1 MLKQYRAAVI
11 GVICMIAAI
20 IVTGLIS
27 LKDEQ
32 PTDTQPVIMAEQD
45 MTADKE
51 SKAGQPLL
59 MVTGDMAETQ
69 PQNTK
74 TYY

>member
-51 SKAGQPLL
+51 SKAATFDGNWGYGRDAA
-59 MVTGDMAETQ
+59 TRNRG
-69 PQNTK
+69 
-74 TYY
+74 

>member
-51 SKAGQPLL
+51 SMAGIWQRRSRKKQRLAKKW
-59 MVTGDMAETQ
+59 DWKKQ
-69 PQNTK
+69 
-74 TYY
+74 